1 VDDGR
6 TKEMRQVGKSAGT
19 AAAATKGVDASRT
32 GVAGRQVEP
41 NGTQA
46 VKADSATAAG
56 GGSTKLATTT
66 SADKKLPVP
75 SAGTSH
81 VDATKRGPARD
92 GMGAGIGLGAVV
104 AVAGGAGA
112 ATLAAGVGA
121 EADEAGKKDVN
132 EPAQVV
138 VVPPS
143 GGTTERVPQEVPP
156 IEEVSVFLIIHAKLG
171 LALTK
176 LSIDLLSSDRGPYV
190 RCRSTTWI
198 RRSPPRISQQCR
210 SNLFIPH
217 VLHRDLYRPV
227 DRHRRS
233 G

>member
-56 GGSTKLATTT
+56 DGRTKPATTT
-66 SADKKLPVP
+66 SADKKLPAP
-75 SAGTSH
+75 SAGTPH

-112 ATLAAGVGA
+112 VTSAAGVGA

-143 GGTTERVPQEVPP
+143 AGTTERVPQEVPP
-156 IEEVSVFLIIHAKLG
+156 IEEVSVFEYLPKLG

-176 LSIDLLSSDRGPYV
+176 LSNRPYCLRPKVSRPLPFNHLDQEVASSHL
-190 RCRSTTWI
+190 TTMQVKPLHPA
-198 RRSPPRISQQCR
+198 RTPPRSPPTC
-210 SNLFIPH
+210 
-217 VLHRDLYRPV
+217 
-227 DRHRRS
+227 
-233 G
+233 